1 MGEKH
6 KHSAEWAQ
14 LLVGVR
20 GGRSWWVFVGGVCGA
35 GALVVGVGELRNKK
49 ELR

>member
-6 KHSAEWAQ
+6 KHLAEWAQ

-20 GGRSWWVFVGGVCGA
+20 GGRSWW
-35 GALVVGVGELRNKK
+35 ALVVGVGELRNKK